1 MQGVDGHQSS
11 DEALSQQ
18 VLHDAVAQGKFEM
31 AESDFNSQSLASAM
45 AAAAAAAQQ
54 QDIPPRSPAPM
65 YPGPTTIPTNFSS
78 AMINSPDS
86 LTQFQHTFWK
96 AHMASV
102 EDNIPDFKLHLLPL
116 ARIKKVMKSD
126 PDVKVQMIS
135 AEAPILFSKACEI
148 FITEITQR
156 AWMNA
161 EENKRRTLQRQDV
174 SCAAQR
180 SEMFDFLIDVVP
192 REEFAKK
199 PGTKDEAGPAA
210 GTLQQPPPPQ
220 QGQQQ
225 PQVQQAQHASSQQL
239 QQQAEQTAAAAAAAQ
254 QQQQQQQQAQAQ
266 AQHQALQQAQAQAQA
281 QVQQTQQSQQAQQA
295 QPQSASLYTDPTFH
309 QYYAQH
315 LAEAAGFP
323 QAAGPTPEQRQAYYQ
338 QIEREQLQWLQ
349 RQTSMP
355 VTPQGAPQPIPGQ
368 YGAPRLPSSH
378 VSPQTQQQQIHDMA
392 GGIPPKSEHGG
403 D

>member
-1 MQGVDGHQSS
+1 MQGTDGHQSS

-18 VLHDAVAQGKFEM
+18 VLHDAAALGKFNL
-31 AESDFNSQSLASAM
+31 AEPDYHTQSLASAV
-45 AAAAAAAQQ
+45 AAAAAASQQ
-54 QDIPPRSPAPM
+54 QDAPQRPPAPM
-65 YPGPTTIPTNFSS
+65 YPGASTIPTNFSS

-86 LTQFQHTFWK
+86 LAQFQTTFWK

-102 EDNIPDFKLHLLPL
+102 EDNVPDFKLHLLPL

-199 PGTKDEAGPAA
+199 PGSKDEGAPAA
-210 GTLQQPPPPQ
+210 GPSQQPPPPQ
-220 QGQQQ
+220 QGQ
-225 PQVQQAQHASSQQL
+225 PPQQAQQTPSQQL
-239 QQQAEQTAAAAAAAQ
+239 QQQADQTAAAAAAAAQ
-254 QQQQQQQQAQAQ
+254 QQQVQQ
-266 AQHQALQQAQAQAQA
+266 QALQQAQAQAQA
-281 QVQQTQQSQQAQQA
+281 QVQVQQSQQSQQA
-295 QPQSASLYTDPTFH
+295 QPQSASSLYTDPAFH

-349 RQTSMP
+349 RQSGLSVGQP
-355 VTPQGAPQPIPGQ
+355 GAPQQMAGQ
-368 YGAPRLPSSH
+368 YSAPRLPSSH
-378 VSPQTQQQQIHDMA
+378 VSPQIQQQQQIHDLA
-392 GGIPPKSEHGG
+392 GSIPPKSEHGG